1 MDAFKSMLYNNG
13 YPLYVYNDASDVD
26 LKRRGTKKD
35 PGAMKLIIK
44 KMPAPDAT
52 NDGGAEDGKTVDE
65 LFLAFGGTL
74 TSRWIL
80 GLASRLLKIYC
91 TTLGLQHQRQHAAP
105 NPSTLP
111 TTNANAPLSVIHR

>member
-74 TSRWIL
+74 TSRRIL
-80 GLASRLLKIYC
+80 GLASRLINLKF
-91 TTLGLQHQRQHAAP
+91 
-105 NPSTLP
+105 TLP
-111 TTNANAPLSVIHR
+111 RWGCSISGGTPLQTPPPYPQLTPTPHSR